1 MLDSLT
7 GGFGSM
13 PYGFSSRRRTMSNRF
28 TCSRRAVP

>member
-13 PYGFSSRRRTMSNRF
+13 SYGFSSSCRTMSNRC
-28 TCSRRAVP
+28 TGSRRAVP